1 MKAINYLKKRDLIG
15 ITAPSDGL
23 GEEVDYARLENA
35 KLHLTGRGY
44 RLIETEHVRTSI
56 KGRSASAEIRAK
68 EFMDLIKNKEVKYII
83 SACGGD
89 YLMEILPYLDFDT
102 IAENPKWI
110 QGYSD
115 NTGLVFPITTIAD
128 FPTVYAGNIGDYGME
143 DWHKAVGNN
152 IEILEGQLFAQ
163 KKFDFYETEFTQKI
177 TGLEGYNLKERVE
190 YKSIREEEEIDFSGR
205 LLGGCLDVL
214 INLCGTKFDRVE
226 NFVRKY
232 ANDGIIWYMESFAL
246 SSARV
251 EMALW
256 QLKEAGWFYGVKG
269 FLFGRPCFF
278 REEYEV
284 GFEEAVKNALSPLN
298 VPIIT
303 GCDIGHRPPRLTMIN
318 GKKAEVKMNREE
330 FELIYIED

>member
-1 MKAINYLKKRDLIG
+1 MKRINDLKKGDFIG

-23 GEEVDYARLENA
+23 GEEVDYIRLEKA
-35 KLHLTGRGY
+35 KKNLEEIGY
-44 RLIETEHVRTSI
+44 YLIETEHVRTTE

-68 EFMDLIKNKEVKYII
+68 EFMDLVKNEDVKYII

-89 YLMEILPYLDFDT
+89 YLMEILPYLDFDV

-128 FPTVYAGNIGDYGME
+128 FPTVYAGNIGDYGMA
-143 DWHKAVGNN
+143 DWHKAVRNN
-152 IEILEGQLFAQ
+152 IEILEGQLFTQ
-163 KKFDFYETEFTQKI
+163 RKFDFYETEFTQKI
-177 TGLEGYNLKERVE
+177 TGLEGYQLKEKVE
-190 YKSIREEEEIDFSGR
+190 YKLIREEAGVDFSGR

-214 INLCGTKFDRVE
+214 INLCGTKFDKVE

-246 SSARV
+246 SSARI

-278 REEYEV
+278 REEYGV
-284 GFEEAVKNALSPLN
+284 GFEEAVKNALSSLN

-318 GKKAEVKMNREE
+318 GKKAEVKMNQEE
-330 FELIYIED
+330 FKLTYIED